1 MNAKLYADAEGK
13 VSLDC
18 TKVKTG
24 DVVYVSVN
32 DSKPVPL
39 QIDHAVRNEIPKK

>member
-24 DVVYVSVN
+24 DVVYVSIN
-32 DSKPVPL
+32 GSKPVPL
-39 QIDHAVRNEIPKK
+39 QINHAVRNEDAKK